1 MCIRDSDYLV
11 FASVLVSKIGHLVP
25 ELGYECIVVRAY
37 PFVLYIVYPASIPC
51 VQEDVHPP
59 AFLFVLQG
67 AASDPLAD
75 GAL

>member
-1 MCIRDSDYLV
+1 
-11 FASVLVSKIGHLVP
+11 
-25 ELGYECIVVRAY
+25 LGYECIVVRVY

-59 AFLFVLQG
+59 VFLFVLQG